1 MSTTAKKNIRENRNV
16 KSTNWQ
22 VGLTWADNLIRR
34 MMDIVIAFFGM
45 LLLLPFI
52 LVVILLI
59 NHDSPGPIFY
69 KGRRAGKNGKEF
81 NILKFRTMYENIESY
96 NGAKVTAGDDP
107 RITPTGKFL
116 RETKLNELPQLW
128 NVFVGEMSIVGPR
141 PEDPEIAKAWP
152 EEYFKEI
159 LSVKPGI
166 TSPASVL
173 YRNEE
178 TMLQSR
184 NLMDRYLIDILPS
197 KLRLDQ
203 LYIRHRNILSD
214 LDVIF
219 WTAIA
224 LLPRM
229 KNFQVP
235 EHLLY
240 QGPMNVFI
248 NRYFSWFVMDFF
260 VSLTAVTAAGVIRR
274 LSSPL
279 DLGFEKS
286 AAFGLTIALLF
297 SLLNSVMGI
306 NRINWSRASAGEAM
320 DIGISTTIVTLILF
334 LVSFIVPDDNFL
346 PPIVLVTS
354 GMFSFAGFIIIRYR
368 GRLIS
373 GFASRWLGLRHVRID
388 LLGEPVLVVGSGE
401 TAHFANWL
409 LRNGPLSQA
418 FNVVGMV
425 DDDPKK
431 IGSRIDGLN
440 VIARTDEIPAI
451 IEKYDIGLV
460 LFAITE
466 IDPKESERILKMCNT
481 PSTRVIMVPDI
492 MDSLRAHFPKSDAER
507 DELEEKIVQHS
518 TQDRLTGVMNRKT
531 FIRSLEYELPRS
543 LRYGHFCSL
552 VLFSI
557 EYSWPDGAARLD
569 AITAQV
575 LQGVADRAIK
585 NIREIDLLA
594 RYDENS
600 FIILLPETNLESAN
614 KVAERIHK
622 NLTFTP
628 VWTDRGPLSLCV
640 SLGVVSQNE
649 DLKDASSMLASAEKA
664 MKLASLVD

>member
-1 MSTTAKKNIRENRNV
+1 MTTILKKNISEKNNP
-16 KSTNWQ
+16 KTINWRI
-22 VGLTWADNLIRR
+22 GLTWADNLIRR
-34 MMDIVIAFFGM
+34 VMDILITFFGM
-45 LLLLPFI
+45 LVLLPFF
-52 LVVILLI
+52 LVVVVMIKR
-59 NHDSPGPIFY
+59 NSPGPIFY
-69 KGRRAGKNGKEF
+69 RGRRAGKNGKEF
-81 NILKFRTMYENIESY
+81 DILKFRTMYENTESY

-128 NVFVGEMSIVGPR
+128 NVFIGEMSIVGPR
-141 PEDPEIAKAWP
+141 PEDPEIVKTWS
-152 EEYFKEI
+152 EEYVKEI

-173 YRNEE
+173 FRNEE

-203 LYIRHRNILSD
+203 LYIRHRNVLSD
-214 LDVIF
+214 LDVLF

-224 LLPRM
+224 LLPNM
-229 KNFQVP
+229 KNFHIP

-240 QGPMNVFI
+240 QGPMNVFV
-248 NRYFSWFVMDFF
+248 NRYFNWFVMDFL
-260 VSLTAVTAAGVIRR
+260 VSLAAVTFAGVLRR

-286 AAFGLTIALLF
+286 AAFGLIIALLF
-297 SLLNSVMGI
+297 SLLNSIMGI

-320 DIGISTTIVTLILF
+320 DIGISTTIVTLVLF
-334 LVSFIVPDDNFL
+334 LISFIVPDDNFL

-373 GFASRWLGLRHVRID
+373 GFASRWIGLRHVSID

-409 LRNGPLSQA
+409 LRNGPIAQA
-418 FNVVGMV
+418 FNIVGMV

-431 IGSRIDGLN
+431 IGSRIDGLS
-440 VIARTDEIPAI
+440 VIASTDEIPNI

-466 IDPKESERILKMCNT
+466 IDPAESDRILTLCKT
-481 PSTRVIMVPDI
+481 PSTRVVMVPDI
-492 MDSLRAHFPKSDAER
+492 MDSLRAHFPKNEAER
-507 DELEEKIVQHS
+507 DEMEEKIVQHS

-531 FIRSLEYELPRS
+531 FIRSMEYELPRS

-552 VLFSI
+552 ILFSI
-557 EYSWPDGAARLD
+557 EYSWPDGAALLKTV
-569 AITAQV
+569 TAQV
-575 LQGVADRAIK
+575 LQGVADRTLK

-594 RYDENS
+594 RYDESS
-600 FIILLPETNLESAN
+600 FVILLPETDLESAN
-614 KVAERIHK
+614 KVAERLHK

-640 SLGVVSQNE
+640 SLGVVSQND
-649 DLKDASSMLASAEKA
+649 DLKDANSLLASAEKA
-664 MKLASLVD
+664 MKLASMAD